1 MISDVPMV
9 ARLVAQSAAP
19 LVPVTIVTVCP
30 TVSSVV
36 WFSGNHESRLE
47 AIPGCRLGCRQ
58 SGTSPASSS
67 ESPASLRVMDFFWM
81 CPTYAGPTAKPG
93 RVVERQMANDDA
105 DGGSQLRVG
114 VLGPGRAWLPTRDL
128 PPAPPRQQAVLGM
141 LAMRAN
147 RVVSRDELVDAV
159 WGQQAPASAEGGVHT
174 YVAGLRRVLEPG
186 RSRRGPS
193 QVLASAAGGYVLR
206 LDTSQVD
213 AIVFERGLAAGV
225 GEWHGSALAGV
236 PGPFAGAE
244 RVRLAELRSAASEER
259 AEVLLDLGRHEQAV
273 PELASLVA
281 EHPLRERMRG
291 LLMIA
296 LYRCGRQAEALQAF
310 HDTRQVLADEL
321 GIDPGPELSR
331 IHQQILSLDPTL
343 EAPGRTAPA
352 APATP
357 PPPPPP
363 AGAPAP
369 SDPVPAQLPLEAPGF
384 SGRHAELERMLALI
398 GAGSDQDPAGPDG
411 APNRDTV
418 QIIAIT
424 GTAGVGKTSLANR
437 FARQVAK
444 RFPDGQLYVNLRG
457 FDPSGSALAPESALR
472 FFLDSLGVQPQR
484 MPVDADGRAGLFRSM
499 LDGKRVLIVLDNA
512 RAPDQV
518 RPLLPGSPGSL
529 VVVTSRSQLT
539 GLVVAEG
546 ATPLS
551 LDVLTEEEAHELLG
565 RRLGPDV
572 VGAGPA
578 AAAELISLCA
588 RLPLALGVAAGRA
601 ATRPGFSLTALA
613 AELRDTRNRLE
624 VLDAGDAATDVRAVL
639 SWSYEQL
646 SPTAARMFRLLGLHP
661 GPDVS
666 LAAAASLAGVS
677 RSEANS
683 ALRELTRVH
692 AVAEHVPGR
701 FAFHDLL
708 RAYAVDQAE
717 TMDSPAHGAAAIRR
731 SMDFYLHT
739 AHAGALQSNSL
750 RKALDLDPL
759 APGAVPEE
767 FSGRNQALAWFEGEN
782 PVLVSL
788 LNQAIAS
795 GDDQYAWQ
803 VTWTLAP
810 FYYRRGRWPECITI
824 QRQALQAAQRLADP
838 VGLGH
843 AHYELGRGLI
853 LTGDFAQA
861 ESHLS
866 TALDIF
872 GQLGDRANEMTVHQ
886 GFGALFEHQG
896 RYAQALVHAREAMR
910 VVEEIGPESTLAGLE
925 NSVGWLYAHL
935 GQCEKALVYC
945 QRSLEFQ
952 REIGY
957 RGGEADTLDSL
968 GYTYSRMGHHQQAAD
983 CYQQATEIYREIGDR
998 YHEAGSYLGLGDAQ
1012 REAIGPAA
1020 ARQSWQQA
1028 LDILESIPHE
1038 DAGQARDRLASLPA
1052 PSKIKG

>member
-1 MISDVPMV
+1 
-9 ARLVAQSAAP
+9 
-19 LVPVTIVTVCP
+19 
-30 TVSSVV
+30 
-36 WFSGNHESRLE
+36 
-47 AIPGCRLGCRQ
+47 
-58 SGTSPASSS
+58 
-67 ESPASLRVMDFFWM
+67 
-81 CPTYAGPTAKPG
+81 
-93 RVVERQMANDDA
+93 MANDDA
-105 DGGSQLRVG
+105 DGASQLRVG
-114 VLGPGRAWLPTRDL
+114 VLGPVRAWLAGQEL
-128 PPAPPRQQAVLGM
+128 PAGPPRQQAVLGM

-159 WGQQAPASAEGGVHT
+159 WGQHAPASAEGGVHT

-206 LDTSQVD
+206 LDPGQVD
-213 AIVFERGLAAGV
+213 AIVFERGLAAGRRLRGAADLSGAIAALDTAL
-225 GEWHGSALAGV
+225 GEWHGSAFAGV
-236 PGPFAGAE
+236 PGPFASAE

-259 AEVLLDLGRHEQAV
+259 AEVLLELGRHEQAV
-273 PELASLVA
+273 PELAALVA

-343 EAPGRTAPA
+343 EAPGRPAPA
-352 APATP
+352 PTAAP
-357 PPPPPP
+357 PPPLPPVGGP
-363 AGAPAP
+363 TP

-398 GAGSDQDPAGPDG
+398 GAGPGEEAAGPG
-411 APNRDTV
+411 PGSALGRDTV

-444 RFPDGQLYVNLRG
+444 RYPDGQLYVNLRG
-457 FDPSGSALAPESALR
+457 FDPSGSALGPESALR

-484 MPVDADGRAGLFRSM
+484 MPVDADGRAALFRSM
-499 LDGKRVLIVLDNA
+499 LDGKRVLVVLDNA
-512 RAPDQV
+512 RDPDQV

-551 LDVLTEEEAHELLG
+551 LDVLTEDEAHELLG
-565 RRLGPDV
+565 RRLGPDLV
-572 VGAGPA
+572 A
-578 AAAELISLCA
+578 AEPEAATELISLCA

-601 ATRPGFSLTALA
+601 AIRPGFSLAALA

-646 SPTAARMFRLLGLHP
+646 SPSAAGMFRMLGLHP

-677 RSEANS
+677 RSEANA

-717 TMDSPAHGAAAIRR
+717 TMDSPADRRAAERR
-731 SMDFYLHT
+731 CEDHYLHT

-750 RKALDLDPL
+750 RKPLDLDPP
-759 APGAVPEE
+759 APGVVPEE
-767 FSGRNQALAWFEGEN
+767 FSGRSPALAWFEAEN
-782 PVLVSL
+782 PILVGL
-788 LNQAIAS
+788 LNQAIAD
-795 GDDQYAWQ
+795 GNDRYAWQ
-803 VTWTLAP
+803 ITWTLAP
-810 FYYRRGRWPECITI
+810 FFYRRGRWHECISL
-824 QRQALQAAQRLADP
+824 QRQALAAAQRLGDP

-843 AHYELGRGLI
+843 AHYELGRGLVI
-853 LTGDFAQA
+853 TGDFAEA

-872 GQLGDRANEMTVHQ
+872 GRLGDRANEATVHQ

-896 RYAQALVHAREAMR
+896 RYAQSLVHAREAMR
-910 VVEEIGPESTLAGLE
+910 VVEEIGPPSTLAGLE

-968 GYTYSRMGHHQQAAD
+968 GYVNSRMSNHQQAAE
-983 CYQQATEIYREIGDR
+983 CYQQAVDIYHEIGDR
-998 YHEAGSYLGLGDAQ
+998 FHEAGSYIGLGDAQ
-1012 REAIGPAA
+1012 LHAVGPAA
-1020 ARQSWQQA
+1020 ARESWDQA
-1028 LDILESIPHE
+1028 LAILESIPHE
-1038 DAGQARDRLASLPA
+1038 DAELVRQRIAELAADKAAAPA
-1052 PSKIKG
+1052 HVN

>member
-1 MISDVPMV
+1 
-9 ARLVAQSAAP
+9 
-19 LVPVTIVTVCP
+19 
-30 TVSSVV
+30 
-36 WFSGNHESRLE
+36 
-47 AIPGCRLGCRQ
+47 
-58 SGTSPASSS
+58 
-67 ESPASLRVMDFFWM
+67 
-81 CPTYAGPTAKPG
+81 
-93 RVVERQMANDDA
+93 MANDDA

-114 VLGPGRAWLPTRDL
+114 VLGPVRAWLADQEL
-128 PPAPPRQQAVLGM
+128 PAGPPRQQAVLGM

-206 LDTSQVD
+206 LDPGQVD
-213 AIVFERGLAAGV
+213 AIVFERGLGAGRRLRGAGDLSGAIAALDGSLA
-225 GEWHGSALAGV
+225 EWHGSAFAGV
-236 PGPFAGAE
+236 PGPFAGSE
-244 RVRLAELRSAASEER
+244 RVRLAELRSAAAEER

-310 HDTRQVLADEL
+310 HDAREVLAEEL
-321 GIDPGPELSR
+321 GIDPSPELSR
-331 IHQQILSLDPTL
+331 VHQQILSLDPTL
-343 EAPGRTAPA
+343 EAPSRPARPAPSAPA
-352 APATP
+352 PFP
-357 PPPPPP
+357 PST
-363 AGAPAP
+363 AP
-369 SDPVPAQLPLEAPGF
+369 SDPAPAQLPLEAPGF

-398 GAGSDQDPAGPDG
+398 GAGAGQDPAGPEQEPG
-411 APNRDTV
+411 RDTV

-457 FDPSGSALAPESALR
+457 FDPSGSALGPESALR
-472 FFLDSLGVQPQR
+472 FFLDALAVQPQR
-484 MPVDADGRAGLFRSM
+484 MPVDTDGRAALFRSL

-512 RAPDQV
+512 RDPDQV

-572 VGAGPA
+572 LA
-578 AAAELISLCA
+578 AEPEAASELISLCA

-601 ATRPGFSLTALA
+601 AIRPGFSLAALA

-646 SPTAARMFRLLGLHP
+646 SPSAARMFRLLGLHP

-677 RSEANS
+677 RSEAGS

-717 TMDSPAHGAAAIRR
+717 TMDSAADRGAAERR
-731 SMDFYLHT
+731 CLDHYLHT
-739 AHAGALQSNSL
+739 GHAGALQSNSL
-750 RKALDLDPL
+750 RKALDLNPL
-759 APGAVPEE
+759 SPGVTLEE
-767 FSGRNQALAWFEGEN
+767 FSGRNQALAWFEAEN
-782 PVLVSL
+782 PIMVGL
-788 LNQAIAS
+788 LNQAIAA

-803 VTWTLAP
+803 IVWTLAP
-810 FYYRRGRWPECITI
+810 FYYRRGRWHEGISL
-824 QRQALQAAQRLADP
+824 QRQALKAAQRLGDP

-843 AHYELGRGLI
+843 AHYELGRGLVI
-853 LTGDFAQA
+853 TGEFAEA

-872 GQLGDRANEMTVHQ
+872 GQLGDRANEATVHQ

-896 RYAQALVHAREAMR
+896 RYAQSLVHAREAMR
-910 VVEEIGPESTLAGLE
+910 VVEEIGPPSTLAGLE

-968 GYTYSRMGHHQQAAD
+968 GYTHSRMNNHPASAD
-983 CYQQATEIYREIGDR
+983 CYQQAVDIYSEIGDR
-998 YHEAGSYLGLGDAQ
+998 FHEAGSYIGLGDAQ
-1012 REAIGPAA
+1012 LHAVGPDA
-1020 ARQSWQQA
+1020 ARESWDQA
-1028 LDILESIPHE
+1028 LAILEAIPHE
-1038 DAGQARDRLASLPA
+1038 DAELVRRRLAELAAVAADQAAVPPVAGVSPR
-1052 PSKIKG
+1052 

>member
-1 MISDVPMV
+1 
-9 ARLVAQSAAP
+9 
-19 LVPVTIVTVCP
+19 
-30 TVSSVV
+30 
-36 WFSGNHESRLE
+36 
-47 AIPGCRLGCRQ
+47 
-58 SGTSPASSS
+58 
-67 ESPASLRVMDFFWM
+67 
-81 CPTYAGPTAKPG
+81 
-93 RVVERQMANDDA
+93 MANDDA
-105 DGGSQLRVG
+105 EGQLRVG
-114 VLGPGRAWLPTRDL
+114 VLGPVRAWLADQEL
-128 PPAPPRQQAVLGM
+128 PPGPPRQQAVLGM

-159 WGQQAPASAEGGVHT
+159 WGQKAPASAEGGVHT

-193 QVLASAAGGYVLR
+193 SVLASAPGGYVLR
-206 LDTSQVD
+206 LDAGQVD
-213 AIVFERGLAAGV
+213 AIVFERGLAAGRRLRTA
-225 GEWHGSALAGV
+225 GDLSGAITALDTALSEWHGSAFAGV
-236 PGPFAGAE
+236 PGPFASAE
-244 RVRLAELRSAASEER
+244 RVRLAELRSAAAEER
-259 AEVLLDLGRHEQAV
+259 AEVRLDLGRHEQAV

-291 LLMIA
+291 LLMVA

-310 HDTRQVLADEL
+310 HDARQVLAEEL

-331 IHQQILSLDPTL
+331 IHQQILSLDPRL
-343 EAPGRTAPA
+343 EAPSRGVPPGAVTAA
-352 APATP
+352 APP
-357 PPPPPP
+357 VPPP
-363 AGAPAP
+363 ATGAAA
-369 SDPVPAQLPLEAPGF
+369 SHPVPAQLPLEAPGF
-384 SGRHAELERMLALI
+384 SGRHSELERMLRAI
-398 GAGSDQDPAGPDG
+398 GDDTPSAGDGPPAD
-411 APNRDTV
+411 DTV
-418 QIIAIT
+418 QIIAIS
-424 GTAGVGKTSLANR
+424 GTAGVGKTALANR
-437 FARQVAK
+437 FARQVAS

-457 FDPSGSALAPESALR
+457 FDPSGSALSAESALR
-472 FFLDSLGVQPQR
+472 FFLDALGVQPQR
-484 MPVDADGRAGLFRSM
+484 MPVDADGRAALFRS
-499 LDGKRVLIVLDNA
+499 LLNGKRVLIVLDNA
-512 RAPDQV
+512 RDPDQV

-546 ATPLS
+546 ATPLT

-565 RRLGPDV
+565 RRLGKDV
-572 VGAGPA
+572 VA
-578 AAAELISLCA
+578 AEPEAASELISLCA

-601 ATRPGFSLTALA
+601 ATRPGFSLAALA

-624 VLDAGDAATDVRAVL
+624 MLDAGDAATDVRAVL

-646 SPTAARMFRLLGLHP
+646 SPSAARMFRLLGLHP

-666 LAAAASLAGVS
+666 LAAAASLAAVS
-677 RSEANS
+677 RSEAAS

-692 AVAEHVPGR
+692 ALAEHVPGR
-701 FAFHDLL
+701 YAFHDLL

-717 TMDSPAHGAAAIRR
+717 TVDGTADRTAAIRR

-767 FSGRNQALAWFEGEN
+767 FSGRNQALAWFEAEN
-782 PVLVSL
+782 PILVSL
-788 LNQAIAS
+788 LYQAIAS
-795 GDDQYAWQ
+795 GDDRYAWQ
-803 VTWTLAP
+803 ITWTLAP

-824 QRQALQAAQRLADP
+824 QRQALQAAERLADP

-853 LTGDFAQA
+853 LTGDFAGA

-968 GYTYSRMGHHQQAAD
+968 GYTYSRMSDHQRAAD
-983 CYQQATEIYREIGDR
+983 CYRQATEIYREIGDR

-1012 REAIGPAA
+1012 REAVGPAA
-1020 ARQSWQQA
+1020 ARASWQQA

-1038 DAGQARDRLASLPA
+1038 DASQARDRLGSLPA
-1052 PSKIKG
+1052 PSKMKG

>member
-1 MISDVPMV
+1 
-9 ARLVAQSAAP
+9 
-19 LVPVTIVTVCP
+19 
-30 TVSSVV
+30 
-36 WFSGNHESRLE
+36 
-47 AIPGCRLGCRQ
+47 
-58 SGTSPASSS
+58 
-67 ESPASLRVMDFFWM
+67 
-81 CPTYAGPTAKPG
+81 
-93 RVVERQMANDDA
+93 MANDDA
-105 DGGSQLRVG
+105 DAEGQLRVG
-114 VLGPGRAWLPTRDL
+114 VLGPVRAWLADQDL
-128 PPAPPRQQAVLGM
+128 PPGPPRQQAVLGM

-159 WGQQAPASAEGGVHT
+159 WGQKAPASAEGGVHT

-193 QVLASAAGGYVLR
+193 QVLASAPGGYVLR
-206 LDTSQVD
+206 LDAGQVD
-213 AIVFERGLAAGV
+213 AIVFERGLSAGRRLRVAGDLTGAITALDAAL
-225 GEWHGSALAGV
+225 GEWHGSAFAGV
-236 PGPFAGAE
+236 PGPFASAE
-244 RVRLAELRSAASEER
+244 RVRLAELRSAAAEER
-259 AEVLLDLGRHEQAV
+259 AELLLDLGRHEQAV

-291 LLMIA
+291 LLMVA
-296 LYRCGRQAEALQAF
+296 FYRCGRQAEALQAF
-310 HDTRQVLADEL
+310 HDARQVLADEL

-331 IHQQILSLDPTL
+331 THQQILSLDPRL
-343 EAPGRTAPA
+343 EAPGRGTAAGPVTAA
-352 APATP
+352 APPVP
-357 PPPPPP
+357 PPTT
-363 AGAPAP
+363 GAAP
-369 SDPVPAQLPLEAPGF
+369 SDPMPAQLPLEAPGF
-384 SGRHAELERMLALI
+384 SGRHTELERMLRAI
-398 GAGSDQDPAGPDG
+398 GDTVQIGDG
-411 APNRDTV
+411 VPVDDTV
-418 QIIAIT
+418 QIIAIS
-424 GTAGVGKTSLANR
+424 GTAGVGKTALANR
-437 FARQVAK
+437 FARQVAS
-444 RFPDGQLYVNLRG
+444 RFPDGQMYVNLRG
-457 FDPSGSALAPESALR
+457 FDPSGSALSPESALR
-472 FFLDSLGVQPQR
+472 FFLDALGVQPQR
-484 MPVDADGRAGLFRSM
+484 MPVDADGRAALFRS
-499 LDGKRVLIVLDNA
+499 LLNGKRVLIVLDNA
-512 RAPDQV
+512 RDPDQV

-529 VVVTSRSQLT
+529 VLVTSRSQLT

-546 ATPLS
+546 ATPLT

-565 RRLGPDV
+565 RRLGKDV
-572 VGAGPA
+572 VA
-578 AAAELISLCA
+578 AEPEAASELISLCA

-601 ATRPGFSLTALA
+601 ATRPGFSLAALA

-624 VLDAGDAATDVRAVL
+624 MLDAGDAATDVRAVL

-646 SPTAARMFRLLGLHP
+646 SPSAARMFRLLGLHP

-677 RSEANS
+677 RSEAAS

-692 AVAEHVPGR
+692 ALAEHVPGR
-701 FAFHDLL
+701 YAFHDLL

-717 TMDSPAHGAAAIRR
+717 SVDRAADRTAAVRR

-759 APGAVPEE
+759 APGAAPEE
-767 FSGRNQALAWFEGEN
+767 FSGRNQALAWFEAEN
-782 PVLVSL
+782 PILVSL

-795 GDDQYAWQ
+795 GDDRYAWQ
-803 VTWTLAP
+803 ITWTLAP

-824 QRQALQAAQRLADP
+824 QRQALQAAQRLGDP

-853 LTGDFAQA
+853 LTGDFAEA

-872 GQLGDRANEMTVHQ
+872 GRLGDRANEMTVHQ

-968 GYTYSRMGHHQQAAD
+968 GYTYSRMSDHQRAAD
-983 CYQQATEIYREIGDR
+983 CYRQATEIYREIGDR

-1012 REAIGPAA
+1012 REAVGPVA
-1020 ARQSWQQA
+1020 ARESWQQA

-1038 DAGQARDRLASLPA
+1038 DADQARSRLASLPA